1 MIMKEFEG
9 EEQEFKGDVEGQPAA
24 NESAWELRRCVERR
38 KLWRS
43 SGELLGRFS
52 VGERFHRL
60 LLRPYLLIV
69 GPSWICLLPRLES
82 VRSQDGFTAGTSVHR
97 GKGGCHQHWIWLRGL
112 HGNKEAIVE
121 QGGASWGKTG
131 CALIPLMVVFLF
143 WNEKSETVSSGMFVF
158 RFRMHEYDQY
168 RGKGLTSK
176 AE

>member
-1 MIMKEFEG
+1 M
-9 EEQEFKGDVEGQPAA
+9 
-24 NESAWELRRCVERR
+24 ERR

-97 GKGGCHQHWIWLRGL
+97 GKGG
-112 HGNKEAIVE
+112 
-121 QGGASWGKTG
+121 
-131 CALIPLMVVFLF
+131 
-143 WNEKSETVSSGMFVF
+143 VSSTLDMVEGFA
-158 RFRMHEYDQY
+158 RQQ
-168 RGKGLTSK
+168 RGYCGAGGGLLGERQDAHLFPSWLCFCFEMRRVK
-176 AE
+176 PSRVECLSLGSECMNMINIGGKD

>member
-1 MIMKEFEG
+1 MRWEAAWLWRNLKVRSRNLKVMWRVNQQPMNLLENW
-9 EEQEFKGDVEGQPAA
+9 GDV
-24 NESAWELRRCVERR
+24 
-38 KLWRS
+38 WRGGS
-43 SGELLGRFS
+43 SGEALGRFS

-121 QGGASWGKTG
+121 QGGGFLGKDRMRTYSPHG
-131 CALIPLMVVFLF
+131 CVFVLKWEE
-143 WNEKSETVSSGMFVF
+143 WNRLEWNVC
-158 RFRMHEYDQY
+158 
-168 RGKGLTSK
+168 L
-176 AE
+176 